1 MALVAPFLSVL
12 YHIGLGPFLLL
23 FNRNT
28 VAKSTSSTLLHVN
41 ALLGVRPLFFQSFDS
56 LSFTVSAWRATET
69 AQGPFYLIHN
79 TISALEWG
87 YWQSTKKDS
96 DEWEF
101 LIPASLLL
109 FPFPTNMLT
118 IRFSIRFFPI
128 GNPHKLCHYPW
139 SQEKSGLLS
148 LFSVSYCT
156 RGFFPST
163 RLSFSRPSPS
173 FFLSSKENEK
183 KSLLVSSKKRILEE
197 LKKRHPRSSPPA
209 LSSPSSSS
217 LLPFRFLLLSL
228 PSLVCGAK
236 KVTAQTTTGHDQHHF
251 SLSNQTSSE

>member
-1 MALVAPFLSVL
+1 M

-101 LIPASLLL
+101 LVPASLLL
-109 FPFPTNMLT
+109 FSFPTNMLT

-173 FFLSSKENEK
+173 FFLSSKKEEK
-183 KSLLVSSKKRILEE
+183 KFTRLVQEKNSWRTKEKTSKIISSG
-197 LKKRHPRSSPPA
+197 PF
-209 LSSPSSSS
+209 
-217 LLPFRFLLLSL
+217 LPFLLLPPSFPL
-228 PSLVCGAK
+228 PPPLPPFPCLWGEKS
-236 KVTAQTTTGHDQHHF
+236 D
-251 SLSNQTSSE
+251 SSNDYWSRPTSF